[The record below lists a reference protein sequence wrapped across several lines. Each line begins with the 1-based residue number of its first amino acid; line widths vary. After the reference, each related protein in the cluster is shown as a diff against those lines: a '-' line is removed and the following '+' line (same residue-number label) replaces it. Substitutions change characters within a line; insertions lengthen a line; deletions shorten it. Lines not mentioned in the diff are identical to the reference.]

1 MEKRCKTVFPELEI
15 CLVHIQVSP
24 EIFSIYWLGGLGFKR
39 QLDCRTC
46 NSYNLYTVKNYNRQ
60 ENKFPR
66 SDSDADAGFDRS
78 SAYAGFRKS
87 LAV

>member
-46 NSYNLYTVKNYNRQ
+46 NSYDLYTVKNNNRQ
-60 ENKFPR
+60 ENKHARPAAI
-66 SDSDADAGFDRS
+66 SDAGSDRS
-78 SAYAGFRKS
+78 TTHAAIRKS
-87 LAV
+87 VAI